1 MDMAAPRTLRW
12 RLCVSLVAASVL
24 AGCASGP
31 GVGPGTSPGRDG
43 PEANPPAGLENL
55 PDAEPRIEP
64 LRSGGPNKPYEVLGQ
79 AYTPIEGDRPLREK
93 GLASWYG
100 RKFHGRPTANG
111 ERYDMYAMTAAHKT
125 MPLPSYARVRNPANG
140 REIIVRVNDRG
151 PFHPGRVIDLSY
163 SAALKLGVLGGVA
176 PVEVERLTHEQIRAG
191 TWQRGRSVAEPTA
204 VAVELPAAV
213 EPPAVPRRADGD
225 GVMALLM
232 PPPALS
238 SATSAAPNPVP
249 SHAPLAAAAGAAA
262 GAGAGTGAGA
272 GPGAGA
278 GAGAGTGAGAGAGT
292 GAGAGA
298 GAGAGRGFWLQLGAF
313 RQPEGAASL
322 QQRVQREADGL
333 AAPVAVF
340 GDGGTYRVQAGPYAT
355 RAEALASAER
365 LRQTLQ
371 LSPLVVERR

>member
-1 MDMAAPRTLRW
+1 VQS
-12 RLCVSLVAASVL
+12 RLCFPLAAAALL
-24 AGCASGP
+24 AACASGP
-31 GVGPGTSPGRDG
+31 GTSPVRDG

-55 PDAEPRIEP
+55 PDAEPRVEP
-64 LRSGGPNKPYEVLGQ
+64 LRRGGPNKPYEVLGRS
-79 AYTPIEGDRPLREK
+79 YTPIEGDRPLRET

-100 RKFHGRPTANG
+100 RKFHGRPTASG

-140 REIIVRVNDRG
+140 REIIVRINDRG
-151 PFHPGRVIDLSY
+151 PFVAGRIIDLSY

-176 PVEVERLTHEQIRAG
+176 PVEVERLTHDQIRAG
-191 TWQRGRSVAEPTA
+191 TWRRDRTVAEPTA
-204 VAVELPAAV
+204 VAVELPAKA

-225 GVMALLM
+225 PLMALLT
-232 PPPALS
+232 PPPALP
-238 SATSAAPNPVP
+238 SATAAVTGP
-249 SHAPLAAAAGAAA
+249 APPQAPMAAA
-262 GAGAGTGAGA
+262 
-272 GPGAGA
+272 
-278 GAGAGTGAGAGAGT
+278 
-292 GAGAGA
+292 
-298 GAGAGRGFWLQLGAF
+298 AGAGRGFWLQLGAF

-365 LRQTLQ
+365 LRQALQ
-371 LSPLVVERR
+371 LSPLVMERR